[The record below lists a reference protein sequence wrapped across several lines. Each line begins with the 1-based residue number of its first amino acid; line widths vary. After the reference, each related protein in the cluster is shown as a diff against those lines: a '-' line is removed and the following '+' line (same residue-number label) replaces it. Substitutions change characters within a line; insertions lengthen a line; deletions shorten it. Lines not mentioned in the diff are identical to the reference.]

1 MLLRISELLEVL
13 FMFFGVNY
21 ICGKSYRFYVCDILF
36 FIPILLI
43 IDFINL
49 GYIDNLCMMIGYILL
64 AAYVIV
70 KFHLKFKEFMVCIS
84 LFLLYKVV
92 LELICSVP
100 IFLLDGLV
108 SGGLL
113 VMAAHFCACLATVYI
128 GKKQILWKMFF
139 FIRQN
144 GWLMRGIIFCC
155 GLGVFYLII
164 VTKFT
169 YTLRITDH
177 IIFGLWI
184 ILICILA
191 VKWQKGKN
199 EIEIKRREMELQK
212 TYDDAYQNLVQS
224 IRRRQHEFDNHLVA
238 LCGIYKTVDTIE
250 ELIAEQ
256 KIYCSEI
263 ERDNHYNKLL
273 SAGSPMLVGF
283 LYSKF
288 MYAEERNCYVHY
300 FVNIAEDN
308 KGFVPEYRI
317 IEMLGILI
325 DNAVEALEDSGLKQL
340 SVEIMIT
347 CRELQILVKNISKY
361 IPQSEIF
368 HFVQFGYSSK
378 GEGRGLGLA
387 SLSKLVNNYHG
398 QLAVYNE
405 EIEAQNWLTF
415 KVVIENQALSA

>member
-1 MLLRISELLEVL
+1 
-13 FMFFGVNY
+13 
-21 ICGKSYRFYVCDILF
+21 
-36 FIPILLI
+36 
-43 IDFINL
+43 
-49 GYIDNLCMMIGYILL
+49 
-64 AAYVIV
+64 
-70 KFHLKFKEFMVCIS
+70 
-84 LFLLYKVV
+84 
-92 LELICSVP
+92 
-100 IFLLDGLV
+100 
-108 SGGLL
+108 
-113 VMAAHFCACLATVYI
+113 
-128 GKKQILWKMFF
+128 
-139 FIRQN
+139 
-144 GWLMRGIIFCC
+144 
-155 GLGVFYLII
+155 
-164 VTKFT
+164 
-169 YTLRITDH
+169 
-177 IIFGLWI
+177 
-184 ILICILA
+184 
-191 VKWQKGKN
+191 
-199 EIEIKRREMELQK
+199 MELQK

-308 KGFVPEYRI
+308 KGFVSEYRI